1 MGVDEAI
8 NGKIAYEMYKEG
20 FDRKCGCPDRA
31 YKFIVMDIQM
41 PVMDGIEASTEIMK
55 LVREDQQARLQSPS
69 KS

>member
-1 MGVDEAI
+1 
-8 NGKIAYEMYKEG
+8 MYKEG

-31 YKFIVMDIQM
+31 YKLIVMDIQM

-55 LVREDQQARLQSPS
+55 LVREDLHARISSPS